1 MDITTLLI
9 LGLFAAALAIGGFFA
24 LIFLALLV
32 YNVSHIYPWLLPI
45 AKWCAKLE
53 NLFALLVLATLLIV
67 LIVFGYI
74 LLRSILILLLIVVP
88 ILLFI
93 PIDLGILVWVIR
105 LIRWLYRRWRALFL
119 RIYIA
124 ARLGIGGAQIKHDV
138 GKDRDKDWTTHF
150 ADMKRKL
157 SEEAEQARSRIT
169 RRK

>member
-1 MDITTLLI
+1 MDLASLLI
-9 LGLFAAALAIGGFFA
+9 VGLLFAGLAIGAFFA

-53 NLFALLVLATLLIV
+53 NLLALLVLAILLIV
-67 LIVFGYI
+67 LIVFAYI
-74 LLRSILILLLIVVP
+74 LLRSILILLLIVFP

-93 PIDLGILVWVIR
+93 PIDLGILVWVIK
-105 LIRWLYRRWRALFL
+105 LVRWLYRQWRALFL

-124 ARLGIGGAQIKHDV
+124 ARLGIIGAQTKHDL

-150 ADMKRKL
+150 ADIKRKL
-157 SEEAEQARSRIT
+157 SEEAEQARSRMT

>member
-1 MDITTLLI
+1 MNLATLLI
-9 LGLFAAALAIGGFFA
+9 LGMLAAGLAICAFFA